1 MSFISTLKPME
12 LSMLRGIV
20 RKTEFAYVEAK
31 HGKAFVTDYEVDK
44 LIVGVRADICDTCVD
59 VCNGIIK
66 EGSDFGTTAMW
77 INRIKDKRKI
87 KTY

>member
-1 MSFISTLKPME
+1 MSDLNKSDRFCDFCMRTQ
-12 LSMLRGIV
+12 
-20 RKTEFAYVEAK
+20 
-31 HGKAFVTDYEVDK
+31 HEVDK
-44 LIVGVRADICDTCVD
+44 LIVGVRADIGDGCVD

>member
-1 MSFISTLKPME
+1 MSDLKKSDRFCDFCM
-12 LSMLRGIV
+12 R
-20 RKTEFAYVEAK
+20 TQ
-31 HGKAFVTDYEVDK
+31 HEVDK
-44 LIVGVRADICDTCVD
+44 LIVGVRADICDGCVD

>member
-1 MSFISTLKPME
+1 MSDLNKSDRFCDFCMRTQ
-12 LSMLRGIV
+12 
-20 RKTEFAYVEAK
+20 
-31 HGKAFVTDYEVDK
+31 HEVDK
-44 LIVGVRADICDTCVD
+44 LIVGVRADICDACVD

-87 KTY
+87 KTF